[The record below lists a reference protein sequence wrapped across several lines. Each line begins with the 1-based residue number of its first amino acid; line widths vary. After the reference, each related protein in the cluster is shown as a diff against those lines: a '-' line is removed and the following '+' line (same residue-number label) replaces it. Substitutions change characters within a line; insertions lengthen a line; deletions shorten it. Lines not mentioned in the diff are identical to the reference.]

1 MNCLSWLFTA
11 GSFIIPGRVSSPVI
25 FLVPPEKL
33 VLEVSASGGYRGIV
47 WSRDG
52 NLLGTVAAPAVISEI
67 THFFE
72 IFVREPTTTSD
83 LGVYEVVYSGAGGV
97 GTYIIVTS
105 QGMQLYCR
113 ILVVMIIVHFH
124 LRLLFMLSIFLKFF
138 IEVHFSGFVPGVGGG
153 GGGSRV
159 WEGYSHSIV

>member
-11 GSFIIPGRVSSPVI
+11 GSFIIPGRVSPPVI

-33 VLEVSASGGYRGIV
+33 VLEVSASGGYSNIV

-52 NLLGTVAAPAVISEI
+52 NALGGAAPALLSEF
-67 THFFE
+67 TYFFE

-83 LGVYEVVYSGAGGV
+83 LGVYDVVYSGAGGV

-105 QGMQLYCR
+105 PGMQLYCR
-113 ILVVMIIVHFH
+113 ILILMIIVHFH
-124 LRLLFMLSIFLKFF
+124 LRILFMLSFKNFFL
-138 IEVHFSGFVPGVGGG
+138 
-153 GGGSRV
+153 
-159 WEGYSHSIV
+159 